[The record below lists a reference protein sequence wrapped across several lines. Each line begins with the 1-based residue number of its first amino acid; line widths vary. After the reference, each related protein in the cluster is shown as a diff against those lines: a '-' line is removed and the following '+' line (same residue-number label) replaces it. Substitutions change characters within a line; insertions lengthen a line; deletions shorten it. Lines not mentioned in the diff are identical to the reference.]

1 MYDRR
6 KKNGL
11 RLDELRRRARVREG
25 SSRTGREHSGAFERR
40 VHAGV
45 PSRWQRARYGRPP
58 TAVRRYW
65 GRNVGS
71 KTRELYQ
78 ASHGRNERLRA
89 QPDASTLLSACHVG
103 LQAAGRSSGR
113 RAAQPR
119 AQPRAQP
126 CAQPALS
133 ASYGRRSHDR
143 WLALM
148 DERRDALVGRE
159 RDEGIDADGNVV
171 KDGDVGLDPVRPEIT
186 APRLEIET

>member
-25 SSRTGREHSGAFERR
+25 SSRTGREHSGAINGR

-45 PSRWQRARYGRPP
+45 PSGWQRARYALPP

-89 QPDASTLLSACHVG
+89 QPDASTLFSACHVG
-103 LQAAGRSSGR
+103 LQAAGRSSVR
-113 RAAQPR
+113 RA

-148 DERRDALVGRE
+148 DERRDALVGWE

-171 KDGDVGLDPVRPEIT
+171 KDGDVGLHPVRPEIT